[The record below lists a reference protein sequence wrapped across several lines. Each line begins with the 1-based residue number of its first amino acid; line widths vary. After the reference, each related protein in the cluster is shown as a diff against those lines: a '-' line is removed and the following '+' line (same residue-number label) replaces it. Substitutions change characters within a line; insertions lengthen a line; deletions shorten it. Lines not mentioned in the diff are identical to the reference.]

1 MFLFATNT
9 VGEKEEAAL
18 VAEEILIRIDAVI
31 EIREEILGLAA
42 GGIAVLK
49 MIICVHAGISF

>member
-9 VGEKEEAAL
+9 VGEKEAAL

-31 EIREEILGLAA
+31 EIREEIRGLAA
-42 GGIAVLK
+42 GGIVVLK

>member
-31 EIREEILGLAA
+31 EIREEIRGLMTWTT
-42 GGIAVLK
+42 LNT
-49 MIICVHAGISF
+49 H